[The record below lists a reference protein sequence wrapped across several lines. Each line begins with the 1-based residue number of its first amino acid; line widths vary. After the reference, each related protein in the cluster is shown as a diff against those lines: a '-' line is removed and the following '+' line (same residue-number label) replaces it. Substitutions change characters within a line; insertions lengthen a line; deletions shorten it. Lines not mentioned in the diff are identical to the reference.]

1 MAVIEGTPWLSQT
14 NQKGTDTVV
23 PEMRC
28 PMARKIRSD
37 DEQIKRLRVYNIVAG
52 AIHLIQGAAF
62 LFVLTRLSTQVAFPV
77 TVDYMTGPPGV
88 DLPVERV
95 TLFDVN
101 LGLGVVAFLFLS
113 AFFHF
118 LISWPGVFNRY
129 AAGLKQNHNYFR
141 WTEYSLSSSVMIWLI
156 AQLTGVTDVGALFAI
171 FAVNA
176 SMIMFGAL
184 QEKYE
189 TPGNKKFLP
198 FIFGCMTGI
207 VPWIIIAILTLQPG
221 STNAAE
227 VPGFVIGIIVSLF
240 VFFNTFAINQAL
252 QYHQVG
258 GWRNYLRGERMYI
271 TLSLVAKSVLAWQVF
286 SGALVPLFVS

>member
-1 MAVIEGTPWLSQT
+1 
-14 NQKGTDTVV
+14 
-23 PEMRC
+23 
-28 PMARKIRSD
+28 MARKIRSE

-52 AIHLIQGAAF
+52 AIHLLQGLAF
-62 LFVLTRLSTQVAFPV
+62 LFILTKLSSQVMFPV

-88 DLPVERV
+88 DLPTEQV
-95 TLFDVN
+95 TLFEIN
-101 LGLGVVAFLFLS
+101 LGLGVVAFLFMS

-118 LISWPGVFNRY
+118 LISLPGVFTRY
-129 AAGLKQNHNYFR
+129 ANGLKLNHNYFR

-156 AQLTGVTDVGALFAI
+156 AQLNGATDFAALFAI

-189 TPGNKKFLP
+189 KPGNKKFLP
-198 FIFGCMTGI
+198 FIFGSMTGI
-207 VPWIIIAILTLQPG
+207 VPWIIIAVYTLQPG
-221 STNAAE
+221 STSAAE
-227 VPGFVIGIIVSLF
+227 VPGFVYGIVISLF
-240 VFFNTFAINQAL
+240 VFFNTFAINQVL
-252 QYHQVG
+252 QYRQIG
-258 GWRNYLRGERMYI
+258 GWKSYLRGERAYI

>member
-1 MAVIEGTPWLSQT
+1 
-14 NQKGTDTVV
+14 
-23 PEMRC
+23 
-28 PMARKIRSD
+28 MARKIRSE
-37 DEQIKRLRVYNIVAG
+37 DEQIKRLRTYNIVAG
-52 AIHLIQGAAF
+52 GIHLLQGLAF
-62 LFVLTRLSTQVAFPV
+62 LFVLTKLKTQVKFPV
-77 TVDYMTGPPGV
+77 TADYMTGPPGV
-88 DLPVERV
+88 NLPTDHV
-95 TLFDVN
+95 TLFEVN

-118 LISWPGVFNRY
+118 LISMPRVFDRY
-129 AAGLKQNHNYFR
+129 ANGLKQNHNYFR

-156 AQLTGVTDVGALFAI
+156 AQLNGINNVGALFAI

-189 TPGNKKFLP
+189 KPGNKKFLP
-198 FIFGCMTGI
+198 FIFGSMTGV
-207 VPWIIIAILTLQPG
+207 VPWLVILIYTLQPG
-221 STNAAE
+221 KTSAVE

-252 QYHQVG
+252 QYRQVG
-258 GWRNYLRGERMYI
+258 GWKSYLRGERMYI

-286 SGALVPLFVS
+286 SGALVPLFVN